1 MKRSLLQKILFVAIA
16 LSAFVGPLSR
26 VVQAEDGIPYL
37 LTTLNRLELVGF
49 PVHQPAVDSGI
60 VSSISGSVISWSPN
74 FQDTTF
80 GTSLA
85 TSGEYYTE
93 VVGPSNHPWLGH
105 RFELDEVATRTRSD
119 NGLVVT
125 NSPFNTHGMPDQTL
139 QGAQLEVRRHLTL
152 DGLWGESVRNR
163 ILFGG
168 EKAGAFSFAVN
179 VPQSVGGVRTIIPT
193 LDQSGNLSWQASDLP
208 TAQTPPIFIIPPGTS
223 VGIAFGELRGS
234 SLGLTGCE
242 RTWPTATPLQAG
254 VNLLSYPY
262 SSDLRLGI
270 DWGTPA
276 DGFKGLTNPL
286 PNQDRIE
293 ILEGTARRCYA
304 PELQSNGSLR
314 WRLLDPIYISKR
326 WATPPYYLDR
336 IPVGQGFLLR
346 KNKSDPN
353 HFFRPPQP

>member
-1 MKRSLLQKILFVAIA
+1 MKRSLLQKFPLIAIG
-16 LSAFVGPLSR
+16 LSALVGPLSR
-26 VVQAEDGIPYL
+26 VVEAEDGTPYL

-60 VSSISGSVISWSPN
+60 VSSISGSVISWIPN
-74 FQDTTF
+74 YQDTTF
-80 GTSLA
+80 GSSLA
-85 TSGEYYTE
+85 TAGEYYAE
-93 VVGPSNHPWLGH
+93 VVGPSTHSWLGH
-105 RFELDEVATRTRSD
+105 RLELDEVATRTRSD

-125 NSPFNTHGMPDQTL
+125 NSPFNTHGMPDPTL
-139 QGAQLEVRRHLTL
+139 QGAQLEVRRHLTV

-168 EKAGAFSFAVN
+168 EKAATFSFAIN
-179 VPQSVGGVRTIIPT
+179 VPQSAGGVRTICPI
-193 LDQSGNLSWQASDLP
+193 LDQSGNLSWRDSDLP
-208 TAQTPPIFIIPPGTS
+208 SAQTPPLGIITPGSS
-223 VGIAFGELRGS
+223 VGIAFGERRGS
-234 SLGLTGCE
+234 SLGLTGCK

-304 PELQSNGSLR
+304 PELQSNGRLR
-314 WRLLDPIYISKR
+314 WRLLDPIYTSKR
-326 WATPPYYLDR
+326 WATPPFYLDR
-336 IPVGQGFLLR
+336 MPAGQGFLLR
-346 KNKSDPN
+346 KNKPDPN

>member
-1 MKRSLLQKILFVAIA
+1 MKRSLLEKILLVAIA
-16 LSAFVGPLSR
+16 VSAFFGPLSR

-49 PVHQPAVDSGI
+49 PVHQPAIDSGI
-60 VSSISGSVISWSPN
+60 VSSVSGSVISWSPN

-85 TSGEYYTE
+85 AAGEYYTE
-93 VVGPSNHPWLGH
+93 VVGPSAHPWLGH
-105 RFELDEVATRTRSD
+105 RFELDEVATRIRSD

-125 NSPFNTHGMPDQTL
+125 NSPFNTLGMPDQTL
-139 QGAQLEVRRHLTL
+139 AGAQLEVRRHLTV

-168 EKAGAFSFAVN
+168 EKAGTFSFAVN
-179 VPQSVGGVRTIIPT
+179 VPQSVGGVRTICPI
-193 LDQSGNLSWQASDLP
+193 LDQSGNLSWRASDLP
-208 TAQTPPIFIIPPGTS
+208 TAQTPPICIIPPGTS
-223 VGIAFGELRGS
+223 VGIAFGERRGS
-234 SLGLTGCE
+234 SLGITGCK

-262 SSDLRLGI
+262 TSDLRLGI

-293 ILEGTARRCYA
+293 ILEGTARRCYG
-304 PELQSNGSLR
+304 PELQSNGRLR

-326 WATPPYYLDR
+326 WANPPSYLDR

-346 KNKSDPN
+346 KNKAAPK
-353 HFFRPPQP
+353 HFFHPPQP